1 MTPPDKGAAL
11 LIAAAAMLYRTQRP
25 ETLSGLHT
33 VRSGLLGHTT
43 QHDLA

>member
-11 LIAAAAMLYRTQRP
+11 LIAAAMLHRTQRP

-33 VRSGLLGHTT
+33 VRGGLLGHTT